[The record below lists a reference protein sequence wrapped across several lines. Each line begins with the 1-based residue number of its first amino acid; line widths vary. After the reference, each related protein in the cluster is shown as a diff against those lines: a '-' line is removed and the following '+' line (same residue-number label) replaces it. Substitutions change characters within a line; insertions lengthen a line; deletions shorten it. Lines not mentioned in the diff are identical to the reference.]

1 MRMKVTNGMEI
12 GRYVIQSPL
21 ASGGNGATYL
31 ATDNETGGTVVIK
44 FLARAL
50 TFNAYARA
58 QFRRDVEK
66 LMALQQPR
74 IVPILRFGQ
83 WREQTYQVMPYFQ
96 NGSLADRLHPKLST
110 IIEVKRILEGIAPA
124 LDAAHQA
131 SIVHGNLKPT
141 NILFDAEDAPHV
153 ADFGLDQA
161 EFANSGLLRGRNLRH
176 TGYLSPE
183 QVRGERLTGK
193 SDI

>member
-1 MRMKVTNGMEI
+1 MWDYCNYMKVTNGMEI
-12 GRYVIQSPL
+12 GRYTIQSPL
-21 ASGGNGATYL
+21 ASGGDGATYL
-31 ATDNETGGTVVIK
+31 ATDNETGDTVVIK

-96 NGSLADRLHPKLST
+96 NGSLADRLHPQLST
-110 IIEVKRILEGIAPA
+110 IIEAKRILEGIAPA
-124 LDAAHQA
+124 LDAAHA
-131 SIVHGNLKPT
+131 ATIVHGNLKPT
-141 NILFDAEDAPHV
+141 NILFDADDA
-153 ADFGLDQA
+153 
-161 EFANSGLLRGRNLRH
+161 S
-176 TGYLSPE
+176 SCC
-183 QVRGERLTGK
+183 
-193 SDI
+193 